1 MPGSSP
7 NGLRCYAAFLL
18 HNTPANPRAKPT
30 LSQAAWPSCVRR
42 PEKGIILLSGHNGV
56 ATRFRII
63 MSSMKTVLPENA
75 PPKLR
80 DDSLMTLV
88 WMLMWSALFCFP
100 IWLSQHYDGP
110 IPFVMAIVVA
120 AAALIHGTRRLYFA
134 TCPTCGKALRFL
146 RQIYV
151 AEKGRSSWESHCR
164 NPWGVMVCRAC
175 NSVWRVPSSDG
186 GSEEDHRVSEDDY
199 AAICRNNLRVNSAGL
214 IEPSDGAESR

>member
-1 MPGSSP
+1 
-7 NGLRCYAAFLL
+7 
-18 HNTPANPRAKPT
+18 
-30 LSQAAWPSCVRR
+30 
-42 PEKGIILLSGHNGV
+42 
-56 ATRFRII
+56 
-63 MSSMKTVLPENA
+63 MKTVLPENA

-120 AAALIHGTRRLYFA
+120 AAALIHGTHRLYFA
-134 TCPTCGKALRFL
+134 TCPACGQALRFL

-151 AEKGRSSWESHCR
+151 VEKGRSSWESHCR

>member
-1 MPGSSP
+1 
-7 NGLRCYAAFLL
+7 
-18 HNTPANPRAKPT
+18 
-30 LSQAAWPSCVRR
+30 
-42 PEKGIILLSGHNGV
+42 
-56 ATRFRII
+56 
-63 MSSMKTVLPENA
+63 MKTVLPENA

-80 DDSLMTLV
+80 DHSLMTLV

-110 IPFVMAIVVA
+110 IPFVMAIMVA
-120 AAALIHGTRRLYFA
+120 AAALIHGTHRLYFA
-134 TCPTCGKALRFL
+134 TCPTCGQALRFL

-151 AEKGRSSWESHCR
+151 VEKGRSSWESHCR